1 MAVTRETLK
10 LLGGIRIRIA
20 EGVDAATDDLV
31 RSWARAWKLVEED
44 WKVAI
49 AELQQLRDDGKW
61 PTRTQILRAERTQA
75 ALEATYQ
82 GLLGLSD
89 RAGITIAAAVNDVTE
104 AASGHVDV
112 IASQLPTT
120 ATGTT
125 LRGSLVRADAKQI
138 EAIVVRVNEQVS
150 KLITPLAGDAF
161 DAMVTELVR
170 GVAEGA
176 NPRAS
181 ARRMLRNLQ
190 GQHSIG
196 LNTAMVIARTET
208 LDAHRSGAREIR
220 TANADVLAGWQWISA
235 LDTRTCP
242 SCFGMHGSI
251 HPAGEFGPI
260 DHQQGRCSALPVTK
274 TWAELGFDIPEPP
287 SLVPDAQTVFDKMSD
302 ANQLKVMGPTRL
314 ELLKSGDVT
323 LADLSQ
329 RRSNPGWRDSQT
341 VTPLRDLIP
350 A

>member
-20 EGVDAATDDLV
+20 DGVDAATDDLV
-31 RSWARAWKLVEED
+31 RSWARAWKIVEED
-44 WKVAI
+44 WKAAI
-49 AELQQLRDDGKW
+49 DELQQMRDDGQW
-61 PTRTQILRAERTQA
+61 PTRRQILHAERTQR
-75 ALEATYQ
+75 ALEATYE
-82 GLLGLSD
+82 GLQGLSD
-89 RAGITIAAAVNDVTE
+89 RAGITIAAAVNDVT
-104 AASGHVDV
+104 AAAAGHVDI

-120 ATGTT
+120 AAGTT

-138 EAIVVRVNEQVS
+138 EAIVTRVNEQVS
-150 KLITPLAGDAF
+150 KLITPLAGDAY

-176 NPRAS
+176 NPRTS

-190 GQHSIG
+190 GKHAFG
-196 LNTAMVIARTET
+196 LNDAMVIARTET
-208 LDAHRSGAREIR
+208 LDAHRAGARQVRI
-220 TANADVLAGWQWISA
+220 ANADVLEGWQWISA

-242 SCFGMHGSI
+242 SCFGMHGTI
-251 HPAGEFGPI
+251 HPAEEFGPN
-260 DHQQGRCSALPVTK
+260 DHQQGRCSSLPITK
-274 TWAELGFDIPEPP
+274 TWADLGFDIPEPP
-287 SLVPDAQTVFDKMSD
+287 SLVPNADKVFNAMSD
-302 ANQLKVMGPTRL
+302 ANQLKVMGPARL

-323 LADLSQ
+323 LADLTK
-329 RRSNPGWRDSQT
+329 RRTNPGWRDSQT